1 MLDVRGLEVRYGSVL
16 AVDNVDLSVAEG
28 EIVVLIGANGAGKSS
43 VVNAIAG
50 LVRPAK
56 GEVCV
61 DGEDVGRLDAAERV
75 RRGLA
80 LVLEGRG
87 VFSEMTVRENIE
99 LGAFPK
105 PGLRGSHLRSAIDA
119 TVSMFPRLGERFE
132 QIAGTLSGGEQ
143 QMLAIARALMSSP
156 RLLVLDEPSL
166 GLAPR
171 IVDEIAE
178 RLVHLA
184 RVSGVTVLVAEQN
197 AALGLNIADRA
208 YILQRGRSVVQGRAS
223 DLRSDTDL
231 VRLYLEG

>member
-1 MLDVRGLEVRYGSVL
+1 MLNVKELEVRYGSVL
-16 AVDNVDLSVAEG
+16 AVDGVDLHVAEG

-50 LVRPAK
+50 LVRPVE
-56 GEVCV
+56 GEIRFN
-61 DGEDVGRLDAAERV
+61 GEDVRRLDAAERV

-99 LGAFPK
+99 LGGFPK
-105 PGLRGSHLRSAIDA
+105 SGLRGPALQSAIDA
-119 TVSMFPRLGERFE
+119 TISMFPRLRERFE
-132 QIAGTLSGGEQ
+132 QVAGTLSGGEQ

-178 RLVHLA
+178 RLIRLA
-184 RVSGVTVLVAEQN
+184 RDSGVTILVAEQN

-208 YILQRGRSVVQGRAS
+208 YVLQRGRSVFRGQAS
-223 DLRSDTDL
+223 NLRGNTDL
-231 VRLYLEG
+231 VRLYLEE

>member
-1 MLDVRGLEVRYGSVL
+1 MLDVKGLEIRYGSVL
-16 AVDNVDLSVAEG
+16 AVDNVDLHVAEG

-43 VVNAIAG
+43 VVNTVAG
-50 LVRPAK
+50 LVRPVK
-56 GEVCV
+56 GGITF
-61 DGEDVGRLDAAERV
+61 DGEDIYRLDAAARV
-75 RRGLA
+75 RKGLA

-105 PGLRGSHLRSAIDA
+105 PGLRGSSLRSAIDA
-119 TVSMFPRLGERFE
+119 TVAMFPRLRERFE

-143 QMLAIARALMSSP
+143 QMLAIARSLMSSP

-178 RLVHLA
+178 RLIQLA
-184 RVSGVTVLVAEQN
+184 RESKVTVLVAEQN

-208 YILQRGRSVVQGRAS
+208 YILQRGRSVAQGLAS
-223 DLRSDTDL
+223 SLRCDTDL